1 MTSRLRS
8 LICALA
14 LCIWGLDIGVD
25 AFGRCE
31 ESKSVATACHVCA
44 CANHFYNPSET
55 DKALRIDRP
64 QPSYPSYQQP
74 VYSLLLIESIFQ
86 PPKLTA

>member
-1 MTSRLRS
+1 M
-8 LICALA
+8 
-14 LCIWGLDIGVD
+14 D

-31 ESKSVATACHVCA
+31 ESQSASPACHVCV
-44 CANHFYNPSET
+44 CANHFYNPSESE
-55 DKALRIDRP
+55 KSLRVDRP